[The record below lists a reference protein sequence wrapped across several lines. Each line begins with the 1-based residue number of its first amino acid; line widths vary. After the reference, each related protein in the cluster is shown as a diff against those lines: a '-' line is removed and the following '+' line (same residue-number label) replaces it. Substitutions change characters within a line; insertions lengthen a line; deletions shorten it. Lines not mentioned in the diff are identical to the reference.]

1 MNSLSTQ
8 RDVKRGF
15 RRYFARLAAGLA
27 LAAVVAGCA
36 AVKPRAAEEIVKE
49 RAQARWDALVKGDAN
64 AAYAFMSPGSR
75 AVLTAEAYVNSIRVG
90 FWKSAQVNK
99 VECGTEQ
106 ACEAHGLHVPV
117 GFCYWY
123 RAGDEA
129 KTSRRFWFSGLNPQA
144 AGRSI
149 TGNSER

>member
-15 RRYFARLAAGLA
+15 QGYFARFATGLA
-27 LAAVVAGCA
+27 VMAMVASCA
-36 AVKPRAAEEIVKE
+36 AVKPRTAEEIVKE
-49 RAQARWDALVKGDAN
+49 RAQARWDALVKGDAK

-75 AVLTAEAYVNSIRVG
+75 ALLTAEAYVTSIRVG

-106 ACEAHGLHVPV
+106 ACEAHVTIEYEFQAQRIKTPLRETWIREGTDW
-117 GFCYWY
+117 WY
-123 RAGDEA
+123 LQR
-129 KTSRRFWFSGLNPQA
+129 
-144 AGRSI
+144 
-149 TGNSER
+149 